1 MANKLVTEKRRKG
14 QNVVPVKDEDIQ
26 NIFSYLEEKQNIV
39 ILAVIKFALNTG
51 LRISDVL
58 KLKFEDLKFNSI
70 IEKKTRKRKR
80 ILFNE
85 DCLII
90 VEVLSEFYKEK
101 GIKNY
106 NTGFLFKSM
115 VNRNMNKE
123 IPLSYQG
130 INFHIKKIRDDLGIT
145 YAFNTHSFRKA
156 WARRAYFESEKNI
169 ALIMKVLNHSS
180 PDITLRYIGIEDE
193 DIDELFLKIKF

>member
-70 IEKKTRKRKR
+70 IEKKTKKRKR
-80 ILFNE
+80 ILFNLM
-85 DCLII
+85 DKKSPTSIGGAMNCLI
-90 VEVLSEFYKEK
+90 F
-101 GIKNY
+101 
-106 NTGFLFKSM
+106 F
-115 VNRNMNKE
+115 
-123 IPLSYQG
+123 
-130 INFHIKKIRDDLGIT
+130 
-145 YAFNTHSFRKA
+145 
-156 WARRAYFESEKNI
+156 
-169 ALIMKVLNHSS
+169 
-180 PDITLRYIGIEDE
+180 
-193 DIDELFLKIKF
+193 